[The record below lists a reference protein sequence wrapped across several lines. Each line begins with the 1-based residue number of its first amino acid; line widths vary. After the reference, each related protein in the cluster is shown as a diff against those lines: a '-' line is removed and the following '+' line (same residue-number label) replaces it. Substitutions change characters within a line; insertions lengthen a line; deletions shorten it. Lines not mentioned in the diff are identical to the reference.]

1 MTEISRRELLT
12 GAAAVAGAGIGGPAR
27 AALGQTPK
35 RGGTLRFIP
44 IGDLKILD
52 PIWTTAYIT
61 RDHGYMVWDTLF
73 ATDANLQI
81 RPQMVDRYSVSR
93 DGMKYSFIL
102 RDGLRFH
109 DGAAVTAE
117 DCVASLIR
125 WGKKDPLGKLMLG
138 ATGKLTASDRKT
150 FALELKEPFGMVLD
164 ALGKPSSNVPFI
176 MPARLAATS
185 ADEQVKEPIGSGPFR
200 FVKEE
205 WQPGNQVVYARYAD
219 YVPRSEPPSG
229 AAGGKHVYL
238 DRVIWRY
245 MPDSATAASA
255 LEAGELDYWQ
265 FPPADFVA
273 RVGKNPTVTTFVG
286 DPVGLVGWLR
296 PNHLHPPFNNKKAR
310 QALLYMVDQ
319 EMYLQAAIG
328 LPQYFRTCQGIFF
341 CGNVP
346 YESKAGA
353 PAHQDLDRAR
363 QLMKESGYDGR
374 PVVLLDP
381 TDRPELHGAAL
392 VTRELLVKIGVNV
405 DLQAVDWSTLL
416 ARRAKKD
423 APSAGGWNLFN
434 TNWISSD
441 AMTPAVN
448 AGVAGGGESGWF
460 GWSSN
465 PPLEKLRL
473 DWIRTS
479 DPARRKQLADQ
490 IQTMV
495 FDDVPF
501 VPWGQYVQPSLYR
514 KSVRGVLQF
523 PAALLWNVWLDA

>member
-1 MTEISRRELLT
+1 MNELTRRQLLA
-12 GAAAVAGAGIGGPAR
+12 GAAAGAAMLAAPA
-27 AALGQTPK
+27 AAQTPR

-73 ATDANLQI
+73 ATDANFQI
-81 RPQMVDRYSVSR
+81 KPQMVDKHTVSR
-93 DGMKYSFIL
+93 DGMKWSFTL

-109 DGAAVTAE
+109 DGQPVTAE
-117 DCVASLIR
+117 DCVASIVR
-125 WGKKDPLGKLMLG
+125 WGKKDALGKLMFA
-138 ATGKLTASDRKT
+138 ATGKFQASDKKT
-150 FALELKEPFGMVLD
+150 FVLELREPFGLVLD

-185 ADEQVKEPIGSGPFR
+185 PDEQVKEAIGSGPFK

-205 WQPGNQVVYARYAD
+205 WQPGNQVVYVKNAD

-229 AAGGKHVYL
+229 AAGGKQVYL

-245 MPDSATAASA
+245 MPDSATAANA

-265 FPPADFVA
+265 VPPADFVA
-273 RVGKNPTVTTFVG
+273 KLEKDPKITSFVG
-286 DPVGLVGWLR
+286 DPVGFTGWVR
-296 PNHLHPPFNNKKAR
+296 PNHLHPPFNQKKAR

-328 LPQYFRTCQGIFF
+328 QPKFYRTCPGLFG

-353 PAHQDLDRAR
+353 PAHPDLDRAR
-363 QLMKESGYDGR
+363 ALMKESGYDGR
-374 PVVLLDP
+374 PVVVLDP

-392 VTRELLVKIGVNV
+392 VTRELLTKIGVTV

-416 ARRAKKD
+416 TRRARKD
-423 APSAGGWNLFN
+423 APSAGGWNIFC

-441 AMTPAVN
+441 VISPAVN
-448 AGVAGGGESGWF
+448 AGIAGGGEKGWF

-465 PPLEKLRL
+465 PDLEKLRM
-473 DWIRTS
+473 DWMRAG
-479 DPARRKQLADQ
+479 DAARRKQLAEQ
-490 IQTMV
+490 IQV
-495 FDDVPF
+495 LAFDEVPY

-514 KSVRGVLQF
+514 KSVHGVLQF
-523 PAALLWNVWLDA
+523 PAALMWNVWMEG

>member
-1 MTEISRRELLT
+1 MSELTRRDFLAGT
-12 GAAAVAGAGIGGPAR
+12 AAVAAGAMASPAL
-27 AALGQTPK
+27 AQTPR

-61 RDHGYMVWDTLF
+61 RDHAYMIWDTLF

-81 RPQMVDRYSVSR
+81 KPQMVDKHTVSR
-93 DGMKYSFIL
+93 DGLKYSFTL

-109 DGAAVTAE
+109 DGQPVTAE
-117 DCVASLIR
+117 DCVVSLIR
-125 WGKKDPLGKLMLG
+125 WGKKDPLGKLMFG
-138 ATGKLTASDRKT
+138 ATGKLQATDRKT
-150 FALELKEPFGMVLD
+150 FVLELKEPFGQVLE

-176 MPARLAATS
+176 MPARLAAQS
-185 ADEQVKEPIGSGPFR
+185 ADEQVKEPIGSGPFK

-205 WQPGNQVVYARYAD
+205 WQPGNQVVYARNAD

-265 FPPADFVA
+265 FPPADFA
-273 RVGKNPTVTTFVG
+273 AKLGRNPNITTFIA
-286 DPVGLVGWLR
+286 DPVGLTGWLR

-328 LPQYFRTCQGIFF
+328 DPKYYRTCPGIFF
-341 CGNVP
+341 CGKVP
-346 YESKAGA
+346 YESKVGA
-353 PAHQDLDRAR
+353 PAQPDLDRAR

-374 PVVLLDP
+374 PVVILDP
-381 TDRPELHGAAL
+381 TDRPEIHGTAL
-392 VTRELLVKIGVNV
+392 VTRELLTKIGVTV

-416 ARRAKKD
+416 SRRAKKD
-423 APSAGGWNLFN
+423 PPSAGGWNIFL

-441 AMTPAVN
+441 ALNPAVS

-465 PPLEKLRL
+465 PPIEKLRL
-473 DWIRTS
+473 DWIRAT
-479 DPARRKQLADQ
+479 DPAKRKQIAEQ
-490 IQTMV
+490 IQVMV
-495 FDDVPF
+495 FEEVPF
-501 VPWGQYVQPSLYR
+501 VPWGQYVQPSFYR
-514 KSVRGVLQF
+514 KKVRGVLQF

>member
-1 MTEISRRELLT
+1 MSRLSRREFL
-12 GAAAVAGAGIGGPAR
+12 AAASA
-27 AALGQTPK
+27 AALLPSPVFAQAPK

-61 RDHGYMVWDTLF
+61 RDHGYMIWDTLF
-73 ATDANLQI
+73 AQDANFQI
-81 RPQMVDRYSVSR
+81 KPQMVDKYTQSK
-93 DGMKYSFIL
+93 DGMKWSFTL
-102 RDGLRFH
+102 REGLRFH
-109 DGAAVTAE
+109 DGQPVTSE
-117 DCVASLIR
+117 DCVASIIR
-125 WGKKDPLGKLMLG
+125 WGKKDPLGKLLFV
-138 ATGKLTASDRKT
+138 ATGKFQASDKKT
-150 FALELKEPFGMVLD
+150 FVLELKEPFGPVLD

-185 ADEQVKEPIGSGPFR
+185 PDEQVKEAIGSGPFK

-205 WQPGNQVVYARYAD
+205 WQPGNQVVYARNPD

-245 MPDSATAASA
+245 MPDPATAANA
-255 LEAGELDYWQ
+255 LEAGELDYWGV
-265 FPPADFVA
+265 PPADFVA
-273 RVGKNPTVTTFVG
+273 RLEKNVNIATFVG
-286 DPVGLVGWLR
+286 DPVGLTGWLR
-296 PNHLHPPFNNKKAR
+296 PNHLHPPFNQKKAR

-328 LPQYFRTCQGIFF
+328 QPKHYRTCPGLFL

-353 PAHQDLDRAR
+353 PARPDLDRAR
-363 QLMKESGYDGR
+363 ALMKESGYDGR
-374 PVVLLDP
+374 PVVVLDP

-392 VTRELLVKIGVNV
+392 VTRELLTKIGVAV

-416 ARRAKKD
+416 TRRAKKE
-423 APSAGGWNLFN
+423 APSAGGWNIFC

-448 AGVAGGGESGWF
+448 AGIAGGGEKGWF
-460 GWSSN
+460 GWSSS
-465 PPLEKLRL
+465 PELEKLRT
-473 DWIRTS
+473 DWMRTA
-479 DPARRKQLADQ
+479 DPAKRKQLAEQ
-490 IQTMV
+490 IQV
-495 FDDVPF
+495 VAFDEVPY
-501 VPWGQYVQPSLYR
+501 VTWGQYVQPSLYR
-514 KSVRGVLQF
+514 KTVRGVLQF
-523 PAALLWNVWLDA
+523 PAAILWNVSMEG

>member
-1 MTEISRRELLT
+1 MTELTRRDFLAGT
-12 GAAAVAGAGIGGPAR
+12 AAAVAAGALPSPAL
-27 AALGQTPK
+27 AQTPR

-52 PIWTTAYIT
+52 PIWTSAYLT
-61 RDHGYMVWDTLF
+61 RDHAYMVWDTLF

-81 RPQMVDRYSVSR
+81 KPQMVDKYTVSR
-93 DGMKYSFIL
+93 DAMKYSFTL

-109 DGAAVTAE
+109 DGQPVTSD

-125 WGKKDPLGKLMLG
+125 WGKKDPLGKLMFA
-138 ATGKLTASDRKT
+138 ATGKLQATDKKS
-150 FALELKEPFGMVLD
+150 FVLELKEPFGLVLE

-176 MPARLAATS
+176 MPARLANLS
-185 ADEQVKEPIGSGPFR
+185 ADEQVKEPIGSGPFK

-205 WQPGNQVVYARYAD
+205 WQPGNQVVYARNAD

-238 DRVIWRY
+238 DRVVWRY
-245 MPDSATAASA
+245 MPDAATAASA

-265 FPPADFVA
+265 FPSADFAA
-273 RVGKNPTVTTFVG
+273 RLTKNPAITTFIA
-286 DPVGLVGWLR
+286 DPVGLTGWLR

-328 LPQYFRTCQGIFF
+328 QAQYYRTCPGIFF
-341 CGNVP
+341 CGKVP
-346 YESKAGA
+346 YETKAGA
-353 PAHQDLDRAR
+353 PMRQDLDRAR

-374 PVVLLDP
+374 PVVILDP
-381 TDRPELHGAAL
+381 TDRPEIHGTAL
-392 VTRELLVKIGVNV
+392 VTQELLNKIGVTV

-416 ARRAKKD
+416 SRRAKKD
-423 APSAGGWNLFN
+423 PPSAGGWNIFL

-441 AMTPAVN
+441 ALNPAVN

-460 GWSSN
+460 GWSSS
-465 PPLEKLRL
+465 PQMEKLRL
-473 DWIRTS
+473 DWIRAT
-479 DPARRKQLADQ
+479 DPGKRKQLAEQ
-490 IQTMV
+490 IQIV
-495 FDDVPF
+495 AYDEVPF
-501 VPWGQYVQPSLYR
+501 VPWGQYVQPSLFR
-514 KSVRGVLQF
+514 KNVRGVLQF

>member
-1 MTEISRRELLT
+1 MSHLTRRDFL
-12 GAAAVAGAGIGGPAR
+12 AAT
-27 AALGQTPK
+27 AALAAGTLATPALAQTPK

-61 RDHGYMVWDTLF
+61 RDHGYMIWDTLF

-81 RPQMVDRYSVSR
+81 KPQMVDKHTVSR
-93 DGMKYSFIL
+93 DGMKYSFTL

-109 DGAAVTAE
+109 DGTPVTAE

-125 WGKKDPLGKLMLG
+125 WGKKDPLGKLMFA
-138 ATGKLTASDRKT
+138 ATGKLQATDKKSLG
-150 FALELKEPFGMVLD
+150 LELKEPFGMVLE

-176 MPARLAATS
+176 MPARLAATP
-185 ADEQVKEPIGSGPFR
+185 ADEQVKEPIGSGPFK

-205 WQPGNQVVYARYAD
+205 WQPGNQVVYARNAD

-245 MPDSATAASA
+245 MPDSATAAGA
-255 LEAGELDYWQ
+255 LAAGELDYWQ

-273 RVGKNPTVTTFVG
+273 RLTKNPNVTTFVG
-286 DPVGLVGWLR
+286 DPIGLVGWLR

-328 LPQYFRTCQGIFF
+328 QSQYYRTCPGIFF

-353 PAHQDLDRAR
+353 PARQDLDRAR

-374 PVVLLDP
+374 PVVVLDP

-392 VTRELLVKIGVNV
+392 VTRELLTKIGVNV

-416 ARRAKKD
+416 ARRARKD
-423 APSAGGWNLFN
+423 PPSAGGWNLFS

-460 GWSSN
+460 GWSSSAR
-465 PPLEKLRL
+465 LEAMRL
-473 DWIRTS
+473 EWIRST
-479 DPARRKQLADQ
+479 DPAKRRQLAEQ
-490 IQTMV
+490 IQV
-495 FDDVPF
+495 VAFDEVPF

-523 PAALLWNVWLDA
+523 PAALLWNIWLDV